1 MSVAKTQYRLLTYY
15 RQYSVPQETNA
26 EAITNKMKFL
36 FDWPIEILATFLILF
51 ILQASSALAFFARPS
66 HLLV

>member
-15 RQYSVPQETNA
+15 SQRSVPQETNA

-36 FDWPIEILATFLILF
+36 FDWPIAILATFLILF
-51 ILQASSALAFFARPS
+51 ILQASSALASFAHPN

>member
-15 RQYSVPQETNA
+15 RQCSVPQETNA

-51 ILQASSALAFFARPS
+51 ILQASSALASFA
-66 HLLV
+66 